1 MNRKIALL
9 VVVGAVAASVCLATA
24 TNAGAAH
31 TAQGLLANFKQ
42 GGRTV
47 SFRDPRDGL
56 DVRFGKGVDRQADRR
71 SRPHRQQERPAHERA
86 ARISLRGG
94 PDQ

>member
-9 VVVGAVAASVCLATA
+9 VVVSAVAASVCLATA

-31 TAQGLLANFKQ
+31 TAQGLLALQ
-42 GGRTV
+42 AGRQDL
-47 SFRDPRDGL
+47 SFRDPGDGL

-86 ARISLRGG
+86 ARVSLRGG